1 MCVGEG
7 KVCVTDG
14 TSSPGA
20 AADGPCKPAQVCL
33 HHGPDWPQ
41 EKLLQLAL
49 CVQESDNVRSALL
62 MEQAALGLLQ
72 TAPASL
78 RKFAFTMVLAG
89 LKYLNFSQRT
99 LGIRCYL

>member
-1 MCVGEG
+1 MIGCVLRQAADVGLQV
-7 KVCVTDG
+7 K
-14 TSSPGA
+14 SPGSSTQSA
-20 AADGPCKPAQVCL
+20 LAKCTPATVDYCL
-33 HHGPDWPQ
+33 RFD
-41 EKLLQLAL
+41 L
-49 CVQESDNVRSALL
+49 CAQESDNVRSALL
-62 MEQAALGLLQ
+62 MKQAALGLLQ